1 MSEDMLY
8 VHYETVSNYVLS
20 KGIAVKDYTKLARSF
35 QKTCCWWTEEKVLEH
50 MIIIPVFR

>member
-20 KGIAVKDYTKLARSF
+20 KGIAVKDYTKLARKLPENLLLVDGRKSIG
-35 QKTCCWWTEEKVLEH
+35 TYS
-50 MIIIPVFR
+50 